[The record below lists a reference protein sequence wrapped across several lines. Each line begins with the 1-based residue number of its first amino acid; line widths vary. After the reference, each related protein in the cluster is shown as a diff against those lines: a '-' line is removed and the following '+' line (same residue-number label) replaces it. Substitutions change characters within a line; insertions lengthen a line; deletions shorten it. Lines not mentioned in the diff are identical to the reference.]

1 LAARRVN
8 REGSSRYSGAWGL
21 LSGLRGRSLSTF
33 AELSVA
39 NGGGSVLTTIL
50 YGILIVVA
58 ALVGLVLA
66 QRLIPLHLREQSN
79 TATGTIYAALYVMF
93 GVSLGFSLFLVW
105 QQFNTARQTAE
116 NEATSLQQIYS
127 LAARFPDSEQDRV
140 KELAVSYARVVVE
153 EEWPS
158 LKQGRPSPRAATLLL
173 ELRRSVEDL
182 DPQTDAQNNLY
193 SASLTEL
200 DELEESRALRL
211 LSVRQGIP
219 SILWVVLV
227 VGGTLT
233 VAFTYLF
240 GMERAWLHAV
250 AVAGLTTAICLILY
264 VIAVLDYPFNSGV
277 SVEPDAFELVLRV
290 IEDDGGP

>member
-1 LAARRVN
+1 
-8 REGSSRYSGAWGL
+8 
-21 LSGLRGRSLSTF
+21 
-33 AELSVA
+33 
-39 NGGGSVLTTIL
+39 
-50 YGILIVVA
+50 
-58 ALVGLVLA
+58 
-66 QRLIPLHLREQSN
+66 
-79 TATGTIYAALYVMF
+79 MF

-250 AVAGLTTAICLILY
+250 AVAGLTTAICLTLY